1 MKRLALLFCL
11 FLTCFALSAQQYT
24 DDDVKQF
31 YRTLEGDYTAQLDDT
46 VPLSLHLT
54 PIWGNDCRWLYLEA
68 VNNETQ
74 AVIEQKILEIKPLT
88 NITFK
93 VIVHQIK
100 DPGRFVGKW
109 GNRNFFDGFTTN
121 ILKGSSNYTFLKTKD
136 FEYQTNWNG
145 KKSFSCFQKRDRIH
159 FKCSQEDGR
168 IYVKRIP
175 AGTSDIKGIL
185 FFKVPTD

>member
-1 MKRLALLFCL
+1 MKRIALLLCL
-11 FLTCFALSAQQYT
+11 CLTGFTVIAQHYT
-24 DDDVKQF
+24 DDDIKQF
-31 YRTLEGDYTAQLDDT
+31 YRALEGDYTARLDDT

-54 PIWGNDCRWLYLEA
+54 PIWGSDCRWLYLEA
-68 VNNETQ
+68 VNDETH
-74 AVIEQKILEIKPLT
+74 AIIEQKILEIKPMKD
-88 NITFK
+88 ITFN

-109 GNRNFFDGFTTN
+109 GNRNFFDGFNTS
-121 ILKGSSNYTFLKTKD
+121 ILKGSSKYVFLKTKD

-145 KKSFSCFQKRDRIH
+145 RKSFTCFPKGDRIH
-159 FKCSQEDGR
+159 FKCSQEDER

-175 AGTSDIKGIL
+175 AKTSNIKGII